1 VENKN
6 KYYLIFCLVRKDC
19 YVLTVIDSSSDVT
32 QLPFFYSTEEDRLYH
47 AKTLL
52 RDLAEIPA
60 DWITLQYI
68 KAINAFYY
76 SVTGDPY
83 KLNRDW
89 VIWEDVSK
97 IKNPYTHELLTKA
110 LNYYE
115 T

>member
-19 YVLTVIDSSSDVT
+19 YVLTVADSGNDT
-32 QLPFFYSTEEDRLYH
+32 TRLPFFYSNKEEAIIRAYALFH
-47 AKTLL
+47 
-52 RDLAEIPA
+52 DLAEIQEPRE
-60 DWITLQYI
+60 TLKYI
-68 KAINAFYY
+68 ENINSFFC
-76 SVTGDPY
+76 SITGDPY